1 MTCCMLQL
9 QAPPALPPE
18 EPKRKKSRWDEAKH
32 DGLAV
37 LERCLL
43 ELRLSLFASPTNI
56 KSLN

>member
-1 MTCCMLQL
+1 MTCCML

-37 LERCLL
+37 LERCLV